1 MYKLCTER
9 GGHGLEARA
18 QRIQG
23 TGDRIMSLDSERIQR
38 LYETLASRSGDID
51 NEWLKNSE
59 KIYVALERMEG
70 EIGKAV
76 VGKSHIIRQVIT
88 AILAGGHVLMEDVPG
103 VGKTTLAVALS
114 RVMGMEYHRM
124 QFTPDVMPSDVV
136 GFCVYNRETGAKEYV
151 PGSIMCNLFLADEI
165 NRTSS
170 KTQSSLLEVM
180 EEGSVTVD
188 GVTRYVPQPF
198 IVIATQNPVGAAG
211 TQMLPDSQ
219 LDRFMIRVSIGY
231 PSEEQEVRMMKDRKS
246 GNPLD
251 DVRTVMSA
259 EDLFVLRRLAE
270 AVVVDDRLYS
280 YVTELVNATRNH
292 DMLSLGI
299 SPRGSLAVI
308 AMAKANALIHGRGYV
323 IPDDIS
329 SVFSVTTAHRVM
341 LTPIARMN
349 RVSENEIMAQV
360 LASVVPPRIF
370 G

>member
-1 MYKLCTER
+1 MRC
-9 GGHGLEARA
+9 GHGESKAR
-18 QRIQG
+18 G
-23 TGDRIMSLDSERIQR
+23 TEIMSLDRERIQR
-38 LYETLASRSGDID
+38 LYESLASRSGDIND
-51 NEWLKNSE
+51 EWLKNSDDL
-59 KIYVALERMEG
+59 YVALERMEA

-136 GFCVYNRETGAKEYV
+136 GFCVYNRETGEKEYV
-151 PGSIMCNLFLADEI
+151 PGSVMCNLFLADEI

-188 GVTRYVPQPF
+188 GVTRHVPQPF

-231 PSEEQEVRMMKDRKS
+231 PSGEQEIRMMKDRKS

-259 EDLFVLRRLAE
+259 DDLFVLRRLAE
-270 AVVVDDRLYS
+270 AVVVDDRLYG
-280 YVTELVNATRNH
+280 YVTELVNATRSH

-323 IPDDIS
+323 VPDDIS
-329 SVFSVTTAHRVM
+329 SVFAVTTAHRVM

-349 RVSENEIMAQV
+349 RVSEMEIMAQV
-360 LASVVPPRIF
+360 LSSVVPPRIF